1 MSAGAG
7 SGRRGHAARAEQES
21 KRARHTHTHTH
32 THTDATMERIDATGM
47 AALQFL
53 GVSSREAV
61 SLVVPA
67 VLIVVVLLG
76 YCIERAQLA
85 SSHSCWPRERERER
99 ERQAERGA
107 QFHVSRLSGSLC
119 ACICRDD
126 FEG

>member
-7 SGRRGHAARAEQES
+7 SGRRGHAAEQES
-21 KRARHTHTHTH
+21 KRESQRERERERER
-32 THTDATMERIDATGM
+32 DATMEWMDATGM

-53 GVSSREAV
+53 GISSREAV

-99 ERQAERGA
+99 EREAGRERGT
-107 QFHVSRLSGSLC
+107 VSRLSFVWFSL
-119 ACICRDD
+119 RVYLQ
-126 FEG
+126 G